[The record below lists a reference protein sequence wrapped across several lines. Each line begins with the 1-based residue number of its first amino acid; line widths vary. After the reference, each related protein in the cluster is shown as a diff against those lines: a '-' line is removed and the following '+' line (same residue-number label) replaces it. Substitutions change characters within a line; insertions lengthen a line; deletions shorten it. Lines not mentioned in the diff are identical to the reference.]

1 MNRSLASFS
10 ASCLCFLL
18 ALPAAAWAADVAPS
32 RDLDSVPRPVDA
44 EIVDYRAPVEQE
56 RTYPLGAIRK
66 ISGQLRYDN
75 SVLARGPLQAVTY
88 ELPVGHTSD
97 AAFTA
102 AREALQARHA
112 ELLFWCQARDC
123 GESSLWANQVFGNAR
138 LYGADDRQAYLLLRL
153 AEPEQDTLVA
163 LYAITRGN
171 RRAYLHVEQLAAQA
185 PLGDLLPTP
194 ATLLRQLKGS
204 GSLELARLKGEP
216 QDSWVSVLARG
227 LNLDSS
233 LRVTVAGT
241 QAEAWREAL
250 IAKGVRA
257 ARLEVTAA
265 DQPGLLVNVIR

>member
-1 MNRSLASFS
+1 MNRRLRSFG
-10 ASCLCFLL
+10 APWLCLWL
-18 ALPAAAWAADVAPS
+18 ALPATAMAADIAGS
-32 RDLDSVPRPVDA
+32 RDLDIVPRPVDT
-44 EIVDYRAPVEQE
+44 EIVDYRAPAEQE
-56 RTYPLGAIRK
+56 RTYPLGAVRK

-75 SVLARGPLQAVTY
+75 PVTARGPLQAVTY
-88 ELPVGHTSD
+88 ELPAGHSSD

-185 PLGDLLPTP
+185 PLGDLLPSP
-194 ATLLRQLKGS
+194 STLLRQLKTS

-216 QDSWVSVLARG
+216 QDNWVTVLARG

-233 LRVTVAGT
+233 LRVTVAGS
-241 QAEAWREAL
+241 QAQAWRDAL

-257 ARLEVTAA
+257 ARLEISAA
-265 DQPGLLVNVIR
+265 EQPGLLVNVIR